1 MERRVD
7 FSSFRVSHPPA
18 TDLRAFL
25 LPFTPRQDFIKRR
38 YIRLVPVHWL
48 CIATYAPVIAYNYA
62 TIANDYYFWQNAS
75 GEKHLWVG
83 WALNPLFLS
92 SWIFAPLHYWNSV
105 AWSVSTQV
113 GFYFLFPFVARR
125 MKRQLAKEEGGLAVS
140 SGAGSVSGNASGA
153 VTETEE
159 KIIEARYRLR
169 ARVLYA
175 LSILVPFAAMALFNN
190 PRFREYWSSPNVPRD
205 PETGKET
212 VTELG
217 SDVDGIR
224 AYFLARSWTPFRLPV
239 FLLGSLFGARRERM
253 RRNATDKSED
263 VIAFWATI
271 VDRYAFR
278 LILFWTLAASFSL
291 AYAESKPVRLFS
303 EFFLLYPAAHVVFGL
318 TVAGD
323 ASRTYRF
330 LTHPLL
336 LLGGRV
342 SYAAYLLQFPVWT
355 YIDRMAYGTFKN
367 RFPPCSRHDP
377 EAAASWTDCFAKSG
391 YQEWP
396 DVMVVWNVFLLF
408 AVAYV
413 VNRYYETRMV
423 AFLARKL
430 LPPDGSQKAKRMP
443 ADDDASGA
451 AKP

>member
-1 MERRVD
+1 M
-7 FSSFRVSHPPA
+7 
-18 TDLRAFL
+18 
-25 LPFTPRQDFIKRR
+25 
-38 YIRLVPVHWL
+38 HWL
-48 CIATYAPVIAYNYA
+48 CIATYAPVIAYNYDA
-62 TIANDYYFWQNAS
+62 IANDYYFWQNAS

-83 WALNPLFLS
+83 WLLNPLFLS

-105 AWSVSTQV
+105 AWSVSTQM
-113 GFYFLFPFVARR
+113 GFYFAFPFVARL
-125 MKRQLAKEEGGLAVS
+125 MKRRLAREEGGLAV
-140 SGAGSVSGNASGA
+140 AAHASGA
-153 VTETEE
+153 AVETEE
-159 KIIEARYRLR
+159 EVIEARYRRR
-169 ARVLYA
+169 ARFLYA
-175 LSILVPFAAMALFNN
+175 LSVLVPFAAMVFLNN
-190 PRFREYWSSPNVPRD
+190 PRFREYWSSPSANLD

-224 AYFLARSWTPFRLPV
+224 AYFLARSWPPFRAPV
-239 FLLGSLFGARRERM
+239 FLLGALFGARRDRA
-253 RRNATDKSED
+253 RRNATDKDET
-263 VIAFWATI
+263 VIRSWAAL

-278 LILFWTLAASFSL
+278 LAVFWTFAAAFSL
-291 AYAESKPVRLFS
+291 AYSESKPVRLFS
-303 EFFLLYPAAHVVFGL
+303 EFFLLYPAALVVFGL

-323 ASRTYRF
+323 ASRAYRF
-330 LTHPLL
+330 LTHPVLK
-336 LLGGRV
+336 LGGRV
-342 SYAAYLLQFPVWT
+342 SYAAYLLQFPLWT
-355 YIDRMAYGTFKN
+355 YIDRMAYGTFEN

-377 EAAASWTDCFAKSG
+377 DAAASWTDCFAQSG

-430 LPPDGSQKAKRMP
+430 LPPDGSQKAKRTP

>member
-1 MERRVD
+1 M
-7 FSSFRVSHPPA
+7 
-18 TDLRAFL
+18 
-25 LPFTPRQDFIKRR
+25 
-38 YIRLVPVHWL
+38 HWL

-83 WALNPLFLS
+83 WLLNPLFLS

-113 GFYFLFPFVARR
+113 GFYFVFPFVARV
-125 MKRQLAKEEGGLAVS
+125 MKARLAKEEGGLAVS
-140 SGAGSVSGNASGA
+140 GNASGA
-153 VTETEE
+153 VIETEE
-159 KIIEARYRLR
+159 EIVEARYRRR

-175 LSILVPFAAMALFNN
+175 LSILVPFAAMAFFNN
-190 PRFREYWSSPNVPRD
+190 PTFREYWSSPSANRD

-224 AYFLARSWTPFRLPV
+224 AYFLARSWTPFRMPV
-239 FLLGSLFGARRERM
+239 FLLGALFGARRERM
-253 RRNATDKSED
+253 RRNATDKD
-263 VIAFWATI
+263 AAVIRSWATC

-278 LILFWTLAASFSL
+278 LCVFWTLAASFSL
-291 AYAESKPVRLFS
+291 AYSESKPVRLFS
-303 EFFLLYPAAHVVFGL
+303 EFFLLYPAAFVVFGL

-330 LTHPLL
+330 LTHPVL
-336 LLGGRV
+336 LLGGKC

-367 RFPPCSRHDP
+367 RFPPCSRNDP
-377 EAAASWTDCFAKSG
+377 DAAASWTDCFAKSG

>member
-1 MERRVD
+1 M
-7 FSSFRVSHPPA
+7 F
-18 TDLRAFL
+18 
-25 LPFTPRQDFIKRR
+25 QDFIKRR
-38 YIRLVPVHWL
+38 YIRLLPVHWL
-48 CIATYAPVIAYNYA
+48 CIATYAPVIAYNYE
-62 TIANDYYFWQNAS
+62 TIAKDYYFWQNAS
-75 GEKHLWVG
+75 GEKHLWFG
-83 WALNPLFLS
+83 WILNPFFLS
-92 SWIFAPLHYWNSV
+92 SWIFSPLHYWNSV

-113 GFYFLFPFVARR
+113 GFYFMFPFIARA
-125 MKRQLAKEEGGLAVS
+125 MKKRLAREEGGLAVS
-140 SGAGSVSGNASGA
+140 VSASVSSSSDETRATTKTTGA
-153 VTETEE
+153 VKETEE
-159 KIIEARYRLR
+159 KLIEARYRVR
-169 ARVLYA
+169 ARVLYL
-175 LSILVPFAAMALFNN
+175 LSILVPFAAMAFFNN
-190 PRFREYWSSPNVPRD
+190 PRFREYWSSPHVPRD

-239 FLLGSLFGARRERM
+239 FVLGALFAARRERM
-253 RRNATDKSED
+253 RRNSSDED
-263 VIAFWATI
+263 QETVRYWATL

-278 LILFWTLAASFSL
+278 LIIFWCLAASFSL
-291 AYAESKPVRLFS
+291 AYSESKPVRLVS
-303 EFFLLYPAAHVVFGL
+303 EFFLLYPAAFVVFGL
-318 TVAGD
+318 TVARD

-355 YIDRMAYGTFKN
+355 YVDRMAYGTFKN

-413 VNRYYETRMV
+413 VNRYYETKMV
-423 AFLARKL
+423 AFLARKML
-430 LPPDGSQKAKRMP
+430 APRKEEGKAEPNAKRTGRG
-443 ADDDASGA
+443 GA
-451 AKP
+451 E

>member
-1 MERRVD
+1 M
-7 FSSFRVSHPPA
+7 
-18 TDLRAFL
+18 
-25 LPFTPRQDFIKRR
+25 
-38 YIRLVPVHWL
+38 HWL
-48 CIATYAPVIAYNYA
+48 CIATYAPVIAYNYE
-62 TIANDYYFWQNAS
+62 TIAKDYYFWQNAS
-75 GEKHLWVG
+75 GEKHLWFG
-83 WALNPLFLS
+83 WILNPFFLS
-92 SWIFAPLHYWNSV
+92 SWIFSPLHYWNSV

-113 GFYFLFPFVARR
+113 GFYFMFPFIARA
-125 MKRQLAKEEGGLAVS
+125 MKKRLAREEGGLAVS
-140 SGAGSVSGNASGA
+140 VSASVTSSSDETRATTKTTGA

-159 KIIEARYRLR
+159 KLIEARYKSR
-169 ARVLYA
+169 ARVLYL
-175 LSILVPFAAMALFNN
+175 LSILIPFAAMAFFNN
-190 PRFREYWSSPNVPRD
+190 PRFREYWSSPHVPRD

-239 FLLGSLFGARRERM
+239 FVLGALFAARRERM
-253 RRNATDKSED
+253 RRNSLDED
-263 VIAFWATI
+263 QETVRYWAI
-271 VDRYAFR
+271 LVDRYAFR
-278 LILFWTLAASFSL
+278 LIIFWCLAASFSL
-291 AYAESKPVRLFS
+291 AYSESKPVRLVS
-303 EFFLLYPAAHVVFGL
+303 EFFLLYPAAFVVFGL
-318 TVAGD
+318 TIARD

-355 YIDRMAYGTFKN
+355 YVDRMAYGTFKN

-413 VNRYYETRMV
+413 VNRYYETKMV
-423 AFLARKL
+423 AFLARKML
-430 LPPDGSQKAKRMP
+430 APRKEEGKAEPTGPKRTGGG
-443 ADDDASGA
+443 GA
-451 AKP
+451 E